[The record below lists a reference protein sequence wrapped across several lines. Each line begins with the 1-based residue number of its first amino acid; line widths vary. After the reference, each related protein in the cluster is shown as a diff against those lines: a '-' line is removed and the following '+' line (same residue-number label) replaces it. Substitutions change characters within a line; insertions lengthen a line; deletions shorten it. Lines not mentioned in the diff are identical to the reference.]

1 MNSSLAVLV
10 PSCVQTQ
17 CDNSNLFS
25 RYPPELVRQHKE
37 GLRDALYR
45 GNKILA
51 AGGSA
56 LDAVVAAVA
65 SMEGSFH
72 QTGQFEGRDD

>member
-1 MNSSLAVLV
+1 MSSRSASTSSMLSFASRADLGRF
-10 PSCVQTQ
+10 P
-17 CDNSNLFS
+17 

-37 GLRDALYR
+37 GLRDALNR

-56 LDAVVAAVA
+56 LDAAVAAVA
-65 SMEGSFH
+65 SMEGPLPF
-72 QTGQFEGRDD
+72 QR